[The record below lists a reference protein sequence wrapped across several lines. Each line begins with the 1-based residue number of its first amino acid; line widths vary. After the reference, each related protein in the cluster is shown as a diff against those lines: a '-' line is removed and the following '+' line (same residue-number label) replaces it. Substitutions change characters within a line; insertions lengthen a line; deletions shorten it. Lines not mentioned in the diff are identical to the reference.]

1 MWLTRWTRCGSLKH
15 GHFLCHLHVLCK
27 DSCFIFS
34 LCRAVLHVWVGS
46 LTMLMHCR
54 RMGNFLPGGEVN
66 HLPKKLSQVA
76 QIFTKQSK
84 RYDGHTMQQH
94 RPPMK

>member
-54 RMGNFLPGGEVN
+54 RMGNFLPGGGGK
-66 HLPKKLSQVA
+66 P
-76 QIFTKQSK
+76 FTQKTLASCPNFYETIEK
-84 RYDGHTMQQH
+84 VRRSYDATT
-94 RPPMK
+94 